1 MKSVFVF
8 ICFLVSI
15 TSFGTNLKKPV
26 PPVGQELARGA
37 GFGNIV
43 LVDTKKQNVAI
54 SNLDQARVVIKYP
67 AFFSADIGRLVSGQK
82 ILSIFTKTHE
92 FNFYLPASSLK
103 KNGDYSVHQKYTGQ
117 KYHLQ
122 ISHETKDLKST
133 VSEKVI
139 DCTYTTDDLETTTE
153 TDSDG
158 NSTLVS
164 HWVTNSHWGRQLA
177 KVDDQVWLEKM
188 TVLIYDSSNQL
199 NAETPYS
206 VKTNQNVLKELSR
219 CQ

>member
-1 MKSVFVF
+1 MKSVLML
-8 ICFLVSI
+8 ICFLISI
-15 TSFGTNLKKPV
+15 ASFGANSNK
-26 PPVGQELARGA
+26 PVGQELVRVA
-37 GFGNIV
+37 GFGEIV
-43 LVDTKKQNVAI
+43 LADSKKQNVLV
-54 SNLDQARVVIKYP
+54 SNFENSRVVIRSP
-67 AFFSADIGRLVSGQK
+67 SFFSADIGRLISGQK

-92 FNFYLPASSLK
+92 FNFYLPASTLK

-122 ISHETKDLKST
+122 IGHGIKDLKST

-164 HWVTNSHWGRQLA
+164 HWVTNNHWGRQLA

-188 TVLIYDSSNQL
+188 TVLIYDSLNQL
-199 NAETPYS
+199 NTETPYS

-219 CQ
+219 CH